1 MHTPTTERPAQ
12 NGDAGVG
19 AAAKNVAEHASAI
32 ARLEMQLAALELKQ
46 KVATLGVGIGMLVGA
61 ALFGFFLLA
70 LLLAT
75 VVALLD
81 LVMPVWAALLVTA
94 GIVLLVAAVLGL
106 LGLRAVKKATPP
118 VPEQAILEAKLT
130 KEAISAR

>member
-32 ARLEMQLAALELKQ
+32 ARLELQLAALELKQ

-61 ALFGFFLLA
+61 ALFAFFLLA

-106 LGLRAVKKATPP
+106 LGVRAVKKATPP

>member
-32 ARLEMQLAALELKQ
+32 ARLELQLAALELKQ

-81 LVMPVWAALLVTA
+81 FVMPVWAALLVTA